1 MWSNQLINKKQKGG
15 GHTGSRLLDLTHNVS
30 HASLVAKEGGEV
42 ASLLGVI
49 PGE

>member
-1 MWSNQLINKKQKGG
+1 MTTKKENGG
-15 GHTGSRLLDLTHNVS
+15 GHTGSRLLDLPHNVS
-30 HASLVAKEGGEV
+30 HASLVAKEGSEV